1 MNRNQVKGR
10 VTKATGRTKAAAGK
24 LLRKPSLAAKGRLEE
39 AAGMVQ
45 LTFGDLQSAAE
56 KGARRAKRTARRSGK
71 TLGRALGKAS
81 KAVKKKTAARKAR

>member
-10 VTKATGRTKAAAGK
+10 VTKATGSTKAAAGK
-24 LLRKPSLAAKGRLEE
+24 LLGKPSLAAKGRLGE

-71 TLGRALGKAS
+71 TLGRALGKTR
-81 KAVKKKTAARKAR
+81 KAVKKTAARKAR